1 MMVGAAVSLAASSF
15 PTAGVAGMVMTP
27 ETATTAIARL
37 ERASFNHWFTSLRVW
52 RATKNPGISGECVD
66 LYDLSRSERYL

>member
-1 MMVGAAVSLAASSF
+1 MIVGAAVSLAASSLA
-15 PTAGVAGMVMTP
+15 TAGVAGMVMNP
-27 ETATTAIARL
+27 EIATTPIARL

-66 LYDLSRSERYL
+66 WCDLSRSERYL